1 MNKLLKQIQL
11 ITCITYVLVNN
22 MISPT
27 SAIHL
32 PCSIMINKI
41 IDDQNLPRT
50 LVKIKSNDLPLRTK
64 AVSHES
70 QATKPDQLST
80 NSNTSPPKYDLKR
93 KTSHNYIKQ

>member
-32 PCSIMINKI
+32 PCLIMINKI

-50 LVKIKSNDLPLRTK
+50 LMKIK
-64 AVSHES
+64 
-70 QATKPDQLST
+70 
-80 NSNTSPPKYDLKR
+80 
-93 KTSHNYIKQ
+93 